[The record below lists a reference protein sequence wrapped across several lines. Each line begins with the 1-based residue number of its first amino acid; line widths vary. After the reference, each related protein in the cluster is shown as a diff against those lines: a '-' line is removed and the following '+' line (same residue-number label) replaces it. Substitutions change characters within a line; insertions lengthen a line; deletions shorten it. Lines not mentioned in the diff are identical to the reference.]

1 MRDSLKP
8 YASRFVFLSVFA
20 MILGVALA
28 IIGLAGGPPYLAL
41 GFSGVVFAAGIGWA
55 YAARVSCGRVR

>member
-1 MRDSLKP
+1 MSQSFKP
-8 YASRFVFLSVFA
+8 NSSRYVFLSVFA
-20 MILGVALA
+20 MTLGVALA

-55 YAARVSCGRVR
+55 YAARVSSARVH